1 VISFRGT
8 ADQLRGGAGPV
19 SRGFVKTADI
29 VIIGSGSLA
38 HGIAYALSQ
47 AVRSSLAIAV
57 IGRSGAKISRMALI
71 ANAPAASFGTRPFFF
86 PVEIRDFRAAAFSRA
101 LRSLK
106 PKVMLL
112 AASLQSPW
120 ESSLG
125 QNAWTRLIAEAGF
138 GITLPLQLGLA
149 AELSRGAADSQG
161 AIVNACYP
169 DCVNVVLDRL
179 GFRTTCGIG
188 NSAIVEA
195 FCRSRRISAS
205 DDVRVVGHHGHLGAW
220 LKGRTTQSQPRV
232 WIKGKEIKSAR
243 LRPSLGPIGEELNSV
258 TSATAVR
265 VVMSLFSGGTLHASL
280 PGVAGLPG
288 GYLFVLKR
296 RTFALHL
303 PSGITT
309 AAAIAHNKTGERLDG
324 LDLGAAVR
332 FTGKSQ
338 EALAR
343 AGFEY
348 AEGFELAEWRNVCHR
363 MIELRSALRQKKA

>member
-1 VISFRGT
+1 VN
-8 ADQLRGGAGPV
+8 A
-19 SRGFVKTADI
+19 ADI

-47 AVRSSLAIAV
+47 TLRGSVCIAI
-57 IGRSGAKISRMALI
+57 IGRSEAKVPQMALI
-71 ANAPAASFGTRPFFF
+71 ANARAASFGTHPFFF

-106 PKVMLL
+106 PTVVLL

-125 QNAWTRLIAEAGF
+125 KNAWTRLIAEGGF
-138 GITLPLQLGLA
+138 GITLPLQLSLA
-149 AELSRGAADSQG
+149 AELSRAAGDSEG
-161 AIVNACYP
+161 VIVNACNP

-179 GFRTTCGIG
+179 GLRITCGIG

-195 FCRSRRISAS
+195 FCRSRRDIAS

-220 LKGRTTQSQPRV
+220 LKGRTTQNQPRV
-232 WIKGKEIKSAR
+232 WVTGKEINSAR
-243 LRPSLGPIGEELNSV
+243 LRPRLGPIGEELNSV
-258 TSATAVR
+258 TSGTAAR
-265 VVMSLFSGGTLHASL
+265 VIMALLLGGTLHTSL

-288 GYLFVLKR
+288 GYPFVLKR

-303 PSGITT
+303 PSGITA

-324 LDLGAAVR
+324 LDLGAGVK
-332 FTGKSQ
+332 FTGKAQ

-348 AEGFELAEWRNVCHR
+348 AEGFDLADWRNVCDR
-363 MIELRSALRQKKA
+363 MIKLRNALRLKK